1 MLALMAKA
9 NKNDRRR
16 SACPI
21 SVALDVLGDKWTLLV
36 IRDLVFARK
45 RHFRDFLASPE
56 NIASN
61 VLASRL
67 RALETQGIVSR
78 RVDPD
83 SARKVIYELTPKGI
97 DLVPVL
103 IELIRWGA
111 KYDARTAA
119 PEAFTRR
126 INRDREGLIAEI
138 RAALAKEPP
147 AE

>member
-1 MLALMAKA
+1 MLEFMARA

-67 RALETQGIVSR
+67 RILEAQGIVSR

-111 KYDARTAA
+111 KYDAKTAA
-119 PEAFTRR
+119 PETFTRR
-126 INRDREGLIAEI
+126 IDRDREGLIAEI

>member
-1 MLALMAKA
+1 MLNSLIMA
-9 NKNDRRR
+9 NRNDPRR

-21 SVALDVLGDKWTLLV
+21 SVALDVLGNKWTLLV

-45 RHFRDFLASPE
+45 RHFRDFLVSPE

-61 VLASRL
+61 ILASRL
-67 RALETQGIVSR
+67 RTLETQGIVSR

-103 IELIRWGA
+103 VELIRWGA
-111 KYDARTAA
+111 KYDAKTAA

-126 INRDREGLIAEI
+126 IDRDREGLIAEI
-138 RAALAKEPP
+138 RAALVKEPP
-147 AE
+147 AG

>member
-1 MLALMAKA
+1 MLGFMAMA
-9 NKNDRRR
+9 NKNDSRR

-21 SVALDVLGDKWTLLV
+21 SVALDVLGNKWTLLV

-67 RALETQGIVSR
+67 RTLEAQGIVSR
-78 RVDPD
+78 RVDPH

-103 IELIRWGA
+103 LELIRWGA
-111 KYDARTAA
+111 KYDAKTAA

-126 INRDREGLIAEI
+126 IDRDREGLIAEI
-138 RAALAKEPP
+138 RAALVKRPP
-147 AE
+147 AG

>member
-1 MLALMAKA
+1 MLEPMARA

-21 SVALDVLGDKWTLLV
+21 SIALDVLGDKWTLLV

-61 VLASRL
+61 ILASRL
-67 RALETQGIVSR
+67 RTLETQGIVSR
-78 RVDPD
+78 RIDPD

-103 IELIRWGA
+103 LELIRWGA

-126 INRDREGLIAEI
+126 IDRDREGLIAEI
-138 RAALAKEPP
+138 RAALAREPP